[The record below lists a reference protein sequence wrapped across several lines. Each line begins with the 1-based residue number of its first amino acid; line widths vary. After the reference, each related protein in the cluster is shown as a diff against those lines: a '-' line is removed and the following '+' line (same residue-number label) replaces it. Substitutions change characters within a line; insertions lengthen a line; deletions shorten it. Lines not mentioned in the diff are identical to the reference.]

1 MGSGKLYKNDGE
13 FIVNVNY
20 RFFDKSETS
29 WWGELVPT
37 EYSRL
42 SDSDGYMIELEGGL
56 KGRCSLRKRINK
68 AVSGVP
74 PLYYYTF
81 RGHGLLE

>member
-1 MGSGKLYKNDGE
+1 MGTGKLYGNNGE
-13 FIVNVNY
+13 FIVRVNY
-20 RFFDKSETS
+20 QFFDSSERG

-37 EYSRL
+37 EYSRF
-42 SDSDGYMIELEGGL
+42 SDGDRYTIELEDGL
-56 KGRCSLRKRINK
+56 KGECTLRKRINK

-81 RGHGLLE
+81 RGYGLLE